1 MTPLRQRL
9 LEDMPIRNL
18 ASSTPRAY
26 VEHVSRFVRHFGRSP
41 ARLGPE
47 EIRADQSM
55 AARPSESRDH
65 GRVSGDRHDAGVR
78 LGEPPGC
85 APAPCRRSVRA
96 PSPTVR

>member
-47 EIRADQSM
+47 EIRADQQWLLGHRSLATTAGYLAIATTRVCASASPLDVLPRPV
-55 AARPSESRDH
+55 AAPSE
-65 GRVSGDRHDAGVR
+65 
-78 LGEPPGC
+78 P
-85 APAPCRRSVRA
+85 